1 MKIARIARMT
11 YTPGTLEYFCFIRA
25 GSGADY
31 HQNPEFFQFPN
42 GDLLMNWSAYD
53 FDECSRNSIK
63 LFSVS
68 KDRGLTW
75 TDPQVFIADF
85 TSGVPDY
92 IPMCRLRE
100 PNTAIMLLCKMR
112 HDEIVVDE
120 SSQIATVGSNY
131 FESSARVFLRRSV
144 DGGRMFDHGVEIPH
158 QLLSGG
164 KPLPGVGFYG
174 SVDKVMQLES
184 GRVLVAFTF
193 LDPTRCDFSKG
204 RQHFTGACLY
214 SDDLGHTWKRSANIG
229 ADVHRGLME
238 MQVAETAPNR
248 LFALFRTATGFV
260 YETSS
265 SDGGETWT
273 APKPSP
279 LPAPESMT
287 RMIKLQS
294 GALLV
299 VWNNISSKEQMPRY
313 PLAATLS
320 DDAGKTWSKPRVIA
334 NETGA
339 NQLSNHNL
347 IQLDDGRILV
357 GLSHYHGTR
366 PMASDVDLAIFD
378 EAWLRTG

>member
-1 MKIARIARMT
+1 MKIARIPRMT
-11 YTPGTLEYFCFIRA
+11 YTPGRLEYFCFIRA
-25 GSGADY
+25 GFGADY
-31 HQNPEFFQFPN
+31 HQNPEFFQFPD
-42 GDLLMNWSAYD
+42 GDLLVNWSAYD

-63 LFSVS
+63 LFSIS

-100 PNTAIMLLCKMR
+100 PNAAIMLMCKMR
-112 HDEIVVDE
+112 HDEIVVDD
-120 SSQIATVGSNY
+120 SRQIATVGSNY
-131 FESSARVFLRRSV
+131 FESSTRVFLRRSA
-144 DGGRMFDHGVEIPH
+144 DGGRTFDHGIEIPQ

-193 LDPTRCDFSKG
+193 LDPSRCDFAKG

-214 SDDLGHTWKRSANIG
+214 SDDLGRTWKRSAETH
-229 ADVHRGLME
+229 ADSLRGVME
-238 MQVAETAPNR
+238 LQVVETTPNR
-248 LFALFRTATGFV
+248 LFALFRTAAGFV
-260 YETSS
+260 YESS
-265 SDGGETWT
+265 SNDGGETW
-273 APKPSP
+273 APSKASP
-279 LPAPESMT
+279 LHAPESMT
-287 RMIKLQS
+287 RMIKLRS

-299 VWNNISSKEQMPRY
+299 VWNNVSSKAQTPRY

-320 DDAGKTWSKPRVIA
+320 DDDGKTWSKPRVIA
-334 NETGA
+334 NETGE

-347 IQLDDGRILV
+347 IQLDDGRILA
-357 GLSHYHGTR
+357 GISHYHGTR

-378 EAWLRTG
+378 EAWLRAG